1 MPCCYRS
8 WAAPRCHALVHWRQ
22 NRWRQNPALIRIA
35 ASYSCSLHTTTGTAH
50 PVISS
55 KTHNIHVLLI
65 TVIKVVMSDKN
76 RIVFFTTSF
85 PVTVKAKSDITR
97 IRQLLNA
104 KHVEYEEVRCG
115 RFDIFQLSIKVHL
128 RIKCYLFAS
137 CRVQVDLIE
146 QPGRKQEMI
155 EASDGNT
162 TIPQLHVNGTYI
174 GR

>member
-1 MPCCYRS
+1 MPWYTGAKIVGAKIRHWFASSHHSCTLYTSTCS
-8 WAAPRCHALVHWRQ
+8 VHR
-22 NRWRQNPALIRIA
+22 
-35 ASYSCSLHTTTGTAH
+35 
-50 PVISS
+50 VISS
-55 KTHNIHVLLI
+55 KPPNIHVLLI
-65 TVIKVVMSDKN
+65 TVIKRVMSDKN

-104 KHVEYEEVRCG
+104 KHVEYEEVCCW
-115 RFDIFQLSIKVHL
+115 RFGIFQLSFTAHL
-128 RIKCYLFAS
+128 RIKCWSSAS
-137 CRVQVDLIE
+137 GRVQVDLIE

-162 TIPQLHVNGTYI
+162 KIPQLHVNGTYI